1 MADPLEPKDVKLLAD
16 ILALVLE
23 DQPGASEAALA
34 ILRRRAR
41 EQGTSGGAIK
51 NLFLRLTKPPEAA
64 TVSPDLA
71 AARAAIRELETVAA
85 AQRAELSRLRAQVEA
100 AASRPQT
107 RLRLGMPRAWIAAA
121 VAGVALVAAM
131 LAARSPVPPPA
142 EPAPDPMKVP
152 RAAESTLPLSPAQRV
167 FIADHVHACWDG
179 RAVPGMGPGAG
190 EGVVLVV
197 RTDQA
202 GVARAAWVDAFDR
215 DQLANPGFAALA
227 AGAVRA
233 VLDPRCAHLPL
244 PAAAAGQAHTL
255 SFRFIP

>member
-1 MADPLEPKDVKLLAD
+1 MAEALEPKDVKLLAD

-23 DQPGASEAALA
+23 DQPGASAAALA
-34 ILRRRAR
+34 TLRRRAR

-51 NLFLRLTKPPEAA
+51 NLFLRLANPPDAA
-64 TVSPDLA
+64 AASADLA
-71 AARAAIRELETVAA
+71 AARVAIRELEAVAE
-85 AQRAELSRLRAQVEA
+85 AQRAELSQLRARLEA
-100 AASRPQT
+100 AASRPQIGF
-107 RLRLGMPRAWIAAA
+107 RLSVPRAWIAAA
-121 VAGVALVAAM
+121 VAALALVVAM
-131 LAARSPVPPPA
+131 LAVRSPRPPPA
-142 EPAPDPMKVP
+142 DPVAGPAPAP

-167 FIADHVHACWDG
+167 FIADHVRACWDG
-179 RAVPGMGPGAG
+179 RAVPGAG

-202 GVARAAWVDAFDR
+202 GMARAAWVDAFDR

>member
-34 ILRRRAR
+34 TLRRRAR

-51 NLFLRLTKPPEAA
+51 NLFLRLANPADDVAA
-64 TVSPDLA
+64 NPDLA
-71 AARAAIRELETVAA
+71 AARAAIRELEAVAA

-100 AASRPQT
+100 AASGPQT
-107 RLRLGMPRAWIAAA
+107 HFRFAVSRAWIAAA

-142 EPAPDPMKVP
+142 EPAPDPLPAP

-167 FIADHVHACWDG
+167 FIADHVRACWDG
-179 RAVPGMGPGAG
+179 RAVPGAG
-190 EGVVLVV
+190 DGVVLVV
-197 RTDQA
+197 RIDQA

-233 VLDPRCAHLPL
+233 VLDPRCARLPL